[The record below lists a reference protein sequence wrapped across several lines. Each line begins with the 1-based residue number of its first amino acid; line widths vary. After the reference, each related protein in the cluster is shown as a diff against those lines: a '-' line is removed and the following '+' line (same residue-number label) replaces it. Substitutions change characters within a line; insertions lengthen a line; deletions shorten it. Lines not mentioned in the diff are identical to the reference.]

1 MGGAA
6 RFACRH
12 PHAPCGKMRRVSIHR
27 EHPFATPATGRD
39 AARRLRGRLAAPVT
53 LWASGAGA
61 GRAGLTVSSLLVVL
75 GEPAHLIGLV
85 DPDTDLA
92 GVLEPGARFTVSV
105 LGPAQRRVVE
115 VFAGLGPS
123 PGGPFAVAEFADT
136 EWGPRPAASGTW
148 AGARVV
154 DVRPLGW
161 SLEVTGVL
169 EHVALGDDEGLVH
182 LRGGLRT
189 P

>member
-1 MGGAA
+1 
-6 RFACRH
+6 
-12 PHAPCGKMRRVSIHR
+12 MRRVSIHR
-27 EHPFATPATGRD
+27 EHPFATPTAERD

-53 LWASGAGA
+53 LWASGTGG
-61 GRAGLTVSSLLVVL
+61 GRAGLTVSSMLVAL
-75 GEPAHLIGLV
+75 GQPSHVIGLL

-92 GVLEPGARFTVSV
+92 ALLDPGARFTVSV

-148 AGARVV
+148 AGVRVA

-169 EHVALGDDEGLVH
+169 ERVTLGDDEGLVH
-182 LRGGLRT
+182 LRGRLRT